1 VLASSNG
8 TGTSHN
14 YGLSAY
20 WTPKTPGYIP
30 SISAGWGYSSYDAAN
45 TPETV
50 EWRTY
55 NIMGASHDLG
65 IGAYGVT
72 AAQNWYVG
80 LQWADAFMKGNS
92 LGMAVGQPTFV
103 TAMNSGTPQDAGYAW
118 EWWYKFQ
125 VTDHISVTPA
135 IFYLSNPT
143 GQFGFNSAEA
153 DGLST
158 SNPLTNFGGLIKTTF
173 KF

>member
-1 VLASSNG
+1 
-8 TGTSHN
+8 
-14 YGLSAY
+14 
-20 WTPKTPGYIP
+20 
-30 SISAGWGYSSYDAAN
+30 
-45 TPETV
+45 
-50 EWRTY
+50 
-55 NIMGASHDLG
+55 
-65 IGAYGVT
+65 VT

-103 TAMNSGTPQDAGYAW
+103 TAMNSGTPQDGNYAW

-125 VTDHISVTPA
+125 VTDHIAVTPA
-135 IFYLSNPT
+135 IFYLSNPQ
-143 GQFGFNSAEA
+143 GGAGFANAQA
-153 DGLST
+153 ANLST